1 MPLLPSLYL
10 TRSDAVA
17 TLPSPRSLAHVTAD
31 DASTCL
37 DHPPFDRATNRDAAL
52 ARAASLP
59 HDLFWRVASELPP
72 TDLPSVTATC
82 AAWRDGFGAVVGG
95 LAPGGLV
102 DGGALVRR
110 FPRLARL
117 DLSRVP
123 PAHATDA
130 ALAPLA
136 ALTGLTH
143 LSLAG
148 CRRATAAGVRAL
160 TASVGGRLTFLDVS
174 ACASLGPTGGLAT
187 ALPPGSL
194 PSLTTL
200 AAARLDWAGDG
211 DAAAVAAAAPALV
224 TLSLDGARRL
234 GAAGVAALAS
244 LPLTSLSLAGC
255 DALTDDAVAALA
267 SCSRLTALTLDRC
280 GRVTGAGVA
289 ALASLPLTRLSLRD
303 SGATD
308 AGVVALAHGA
318 PGLTRLVLDDTG
330 VSDEGVAALMGCR
343 LLSSLS
349 LRGTRVGG
357 GSLVTLL
364 PSLTRLL
371 TLDASAC
378 PHLDG
383 GALGAAVAASPCLR
397 ELDTSDCER
406 IDDATLSTLAAC
418 ASLTRLAVSRCPRVT
433 DGGLSWL
440 VDSAAAGSLA
450 DVSAAACPGVTDA
463 GAASLASLPHLARVD
478 LSNNP
483 RVTDAGAAALAAAPH
498 LARANVACTA
508 VSGAGV
514 RALAAGRADAGRP
527 PATVNAW
534 GCPAAMAEV
543 TGGRPPSAGLR
554 FDHLKDA
561 KAAVAA

>member
-1 MPLLPSLYL
+1 MPLHSLYL

-17 TLPSPRSLAHVTAD
+17 TLPSPRSLARVVANDD
-31 DASTCL
+31 DATCL

-59 HDLFWRVASELPP
+59 HDLFRRVASELPP
-72 TDLPSVTATC
+72 ADLPSVTATC
-82 AAWRDGFGAVVGG
+82 AAWRDGFGAAVGG

-102 DGGALVRR
+102 DGAALARR

-160 TASVGGRLTFLDVS
+160 TVSVGARLTFLNVS

-194 PSLTTL
+194 HVLTTL

-224 TLSLDGARRL
+224 MLSLDGARHL

-244 LPLTSLSLAGC
+244 LRLTLLSLAGC

-267 SCSRLTALTLDRC
+267 SCTRLTALTLDRC

-289 ALASLPLTRLSLRD
+289 ALASVPLTRLTLRD

-308 AGVVALAHGA
+308 AGVTALAQGA
-318 PGLTRLVLDDTG
+318 PHLTRLVLDDTG
-330 VSDEGVAALMGCR
+330 VSDEGVAALARCPA
-343 LLSSLS
+343 LSSLS

-357 GSLVTLL
+357 GALVTLL

-371 TLDASAC
+371 TLDLGAC

-397 ELDTSDCER
+397 DLDVSACER
-406 IDDATLSTLAAC
+406 VDDEALTTLTTC
-418 ASLTRLAVSRCPRVT
+418 ASLTRLSVSRCPRIT
-433 DGGLSWL
+433 DGGLARL
-440 VDSAAAGSLA
+440 VDSAAARSLA
-450 DVSAAACPGVTDA
+450 DMAAAACPGVTDA
-463 GAASLASLPHLARVD
+463 GAASLATLPHLTRVD
-478 LSNNP
+478 LSNNT
-483 RVTDAGAAALAAAPH
+483 RVTDVGAAALAAAPH
-498 LARANVACTA
+498 LARANMACTS

-534 GCPAAMAEV
+534 GCPAALAEV
-543 TGGRPPSAGLR
+543 TGGRPPLAGLS

-561 KAAVAA
+561 NTAVAA